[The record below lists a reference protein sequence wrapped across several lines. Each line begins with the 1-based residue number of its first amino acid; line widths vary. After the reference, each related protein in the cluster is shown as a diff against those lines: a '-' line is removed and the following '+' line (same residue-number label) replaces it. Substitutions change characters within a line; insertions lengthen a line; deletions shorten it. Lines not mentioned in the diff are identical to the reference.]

1 MCHTAYSCCTV
12 FCILHIITVFN
23 KYGRT
28 IQLLCWP
35 ARTVNKISVY
45 VYTRHIK
52 RIMYISYTGLCTV
65 RCTVRYAFYCMYR
78 NFVDYGVNYGVI
90 TILEDP
96 NLP

>member
-1 MCHTAYSCCTV
+1 
-12 FCILHIITVFN
+12 
-23 KYGRT
+23 
-28 IQLLCWP
+28 
-35 ARTVNKISVY
+35 
-45 VYTRHIK
+45 
-52 RIMYISYTGLCTV
+52 MYISYTGLCTV